1 MVTWGT
7 HTEHFARF
15 STITKLEDMSNNERR
30 GARRTD
36 RVREQSATVQWGEQI
51 AVTATEAQN
60 EFGRM
65 LDAVSHDRIVVI
77 TRHDA
82 PRAVLMSV
90 ARYDA
95 LTRAESAALDALTTE
110 FDAMLARMQ
119 TPSAKTGVRR
129 AFDASPEALGEA
141 AVAKARPADRDTP
154 NR

>member
-1 MVTWGT
+1 M
-7 HTEHFARF
+7 
-15 STITKLEDMSNNERR
+15 
-30 GARRTD
+30 
-36 RVREQSATVQWGEQI
+36 
-51 AVTATEAQN
+51 TATEAQN

-110 FDAMLARMQ
+110 FDEMLARMQ
-119 TPSAKTGVRR
+119 TPSAKAGVRH
-129 AFDASPEALGEA
+129 AFDASPEALGDA
-141 AVAKARPADRDTP
+141 AVAEARSAGRGTPDR
-154 NR
+154 